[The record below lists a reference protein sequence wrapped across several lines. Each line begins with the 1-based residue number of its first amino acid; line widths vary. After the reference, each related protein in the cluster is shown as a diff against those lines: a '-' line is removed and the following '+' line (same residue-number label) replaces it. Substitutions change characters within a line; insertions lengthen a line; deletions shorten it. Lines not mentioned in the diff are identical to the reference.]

1 MPSDITCE
9 QLREASAELALG
21 VLPGRERAEAIA
33 HLDRCPDCRQ
43 FIEPLCRIGER
54 LIGLLPDQEPPLG
67 FETRVARRLAL
78 DLTALEGNGS
88 ARASGHA
95 HGLGGRPVLARIGLA
110 PAAVTLAA
118 LCGFAG
124 WAVGTAIEDV
134 TASAPA
140 APRGEPMLV
149 GDMTS
154 AADAGR
160 SVGEVYAHPGRPGW
174 IFMSVALDGSGRP
187 YSGKVTCL
195 LERSDGGTV
204 RLGDF
209 ALRDGQGDWGSTTR
223 VDSAGVSGA
232 RLVSS
237 DGTVL
242 ATAHLQTGEM
252 LTGTGRT

>member
-1 MPSDITCE
+1 MPSDMSCE

-33 HLDRCPDCRQ
+33 HLDRCADCRQ
-43 FIEPLCRIGER
+43 FIEPLCRVGER

-67 FETRVARRLAL
+67 FETRVVRRLTP
-78 DLTALEGNGS
+78 DTTAHEGHGS
-88 ARASGHA
+88 ARAR
-95 HGLGGRPVLARIGLA
+95 GLGGRPVLARIGLA

-174 IFMSVALDGSGRP
+174 IFMSVALDGAGRP

-204 RLGDF
+204 RLGEF
-209 ALRDGQGDWGSTTR
+209 ALREGQGDWGSTAR
-223 VDSAGVSGA
+223 VDSRGVSGA
-232 RLVSS
+232 RLVSP

-242 ATAHLQTGEM
+242 ATAHLQTGQV
-252 LTGTGRT
+252 LTGTGQT

>member
-1 MPSDITCE
+1 MPSDMTCE
-9 QLREASAELALG
+9 QLREVSAELALG

-33 HLDRCPDCRQ
+33 HLDRCPACRQ
-43 FIEPLCRIGER
+43 FIEPLCRVGER

-78 DLTALEGNGS
+78 DRTAIEDDGS
-88 ARASGHA
+88 ARASGRTP
-95 HGLGGRPVLARIGLA
+95 GLGGRPVLARIGLA

-124 WAVGTAIEDV
+124 WAVGTAIENV
-134 TASAPA
+134 TASTPTV
-140 APRGEPMLV
+140 PRGEPMLV

-195 LERSDGGTV
+195 LVRSDGGTV

-209 ALRDGQGDWGSTTR
+209 ALRDGHGDWGSTAR
-223 VDSAGVSGA
+223 VDSGGVSGA
-232 RLVSS
+232 RLVSP

-242 ATAHLQTGEM
+242 AMARLQTGQV
-252 LTGTGRT
+252 LTGTGQT